1 MLNLLL
7 EVSEPMTGSGANNR
21 DVKKINRIRTIRS
34 IFSCDRISQPEL
46 AAKVNNSW
54 PTVLQNVKEL
64 MAMGLVQEV
73 GTFES
78 TGGRK
83 ARAFAPVR
91 NARLAVGLE
100 ITQNHVGAVLVDLS
114 GNLLHYERKKRLYER
129 SDIYAEM
136 LAGIV
141 QGLIEKEGCPVE
153 KILGVGISLPGILD
167 KEGQTLVYSH
177 ALGLRNV
184 PTEEFSRYIPFSCRF
199 INDANAAGLAEVR
212 DLESPR
218 SLVYLSLSNSV
229 GGAILTGG
237 ALYGGD
243 HLRAGEFGHNTLVPD
258 GRPCYCGKKG
268 CLDAYC
274 SAKVLSQLTDG
285 NLALFFDGLRSGN
298 AALQTAW
305 NEYLS
310 YLAFVQL
317 DSKGDRS
324 FTFYRNPGADVMLTS
339 AEVNRNLIDDAAIF
353 HFGSVSLTA
362 DPSRTAT
369 LEAARYARQQGKLVS
384 FDPNYRPL
392 LWEHPADAVV
402 QMQEGVKLADLLKVS
417 EEEMQLITNESDLA
431 RGSQAL
437 LEMGPSLVL
446 VSLGAK
452 GAYYRNA
459 VGAGHL
465 PTYDVPTVDTT
476 GAGDAFMGAIHYQL
490 RRKAAEDL
498 RTLPAFELEEIV
510 RFGNAAGS
518 LTTTKGGAIPAM
530 PSMVEIQNCIAS
542 IPLM

>member
-1 MLNLLL
+1 MFDVVALGESLIDFTPNGTNAQGIELFARN
-7 EVSEPMTGSGANNR
+7 PGGAPAN
-21 DVKKINRIRTIRS
+21 V
-34 IFSCDRISQPEL
+34 L
-46 AAKVNNSW
+46 A
-54 PTVLQNVKEL
+54 
-64 MAMGLVQEV
+64 M
-73 GTFES
+73 
-78 TGGRK
+78 
-83 ARAFAPVR
+83 
-91 NARLAVGLE
+91 NARLGGKTAFIGKVGKDGFGDFL
-100 ITQNHVGAVLVDLS
+100 
-114 GNLLHYERKKRLYER
+114 R
-129 SDIYAEM
+129 
-136 LAGIV
+136 
-141 QGLIEKEGCPVE
+141 
-153 KILGVGISLPGILD
+153 
-167 KEGQTLVYSH
+167 QTLVESGIDVS
-177 ALGLRNV
+177 GLV
-184 PTEEFSRYIPFSCRF
+184 IDEKIPT
-199 INDANAAGLAEVR
+199 
-212 DLESPR
+212 
-218 SLVYLSLSNSV
+218 
-229 GGAILTGG
+229 T
-237 ALYGGD
+237 
-243 HLRAGEFGHNTLVPD
+243 
-258 GRPCYCGKKG
+258 
-268 CLDAYC
+268 
-274 SAKVLSQLTDG
+274 
-285 NLALFFDGLRSGN
+285 
-298 AALQTAW
+298 
-305 NEYLS
+305 
-310 YLAFVQL
+310 LAFVQL

-324 FTFYRNPGADVMLTS
+324 FTFYRNP
-339 AEVNRNLIDDAAIF
+339 DAAIF

-490 RRKAAEDL
+490 RGKDAEDL

>member
-1 MLNLLL
+1 MFARN
-7 EVSEPMTGSGANNR
+7 PGGAPAN
-21 DVKKINRIRTIRS
+21 V
-34 IFSCDRISQPEL
+34 L
-46 AAKVNNSW
+46 A
-54 PTVLQNVKEL
+54 
-64 MAMGLVQEV
+64 M
-73 GTFES
+73 
-78 TGGRK
+78 
-83 ARAFAPVR
+83 
-91 NARLAVGLE
+91 NARLGGKTAFIGKVGKDGFGDFL
-100 ITQNHVGAVLVDLS
+100 
-114 GNLLHYERKKRLYER
+114 R
-129 SDIYAEM
+129 
-136 LAGIV
+136 
-141 QGLIEKEGCPVE
+141 
-153 KILGVGISLPGILD
+153 
-167 KEGQTLVYSH
+167 QTLVESSIDVS
-177 ALGLRNV
+177 GLV
-184 PTEEFSRYIPFSCRF
+184 IDEKIPT
-199 INDANAAGLAEVR
+199 
-212 DLESPR
+212 
-218 SLVYLSLSNSV
+218 
-229 GGAILTGG
+229 T
-237 ALYGGD
+237 
-243 HLRAGEFGHNTLVPD
+243 
-258 GRPCYCGKKG
+258 
-268 CLDAYC
+268 
-274 SAKVLSQLTDG
+274 
-285 NLALFFDGLRSGN
+285 
-298 AALQTAW
+298 
-305 NEYLS
+305 
-310 YLAFVQL
+310 LAFVQL

-353 HFGSVSLTA
+353 HFGSVSLT
-362 DPSRTAT
+362 S
-369 LEAARYARQQGKLVS
+369 
-384 FDPNYRPL
+384 
-392 LWEHPADAVV
+392 DAVV

>member
-1 MLNLLL
+1 MFDVVALGESLIDFTPNGTNAQGIELFARN
-7 EVSEPMTGSGANNR
+7 PGGAPAN
-21 DVKKINRIRTIRS
+21 V
-34 IFSCDRISQPEL
+34 L
-46 AAKVNNSW
+46 A
-54 PTVLQNVKEL
+54 
-64 MAMGLVQEV
+64 M
-73 GTFES
+73 
-78 TGGRK
+78 
-83 ARAFAPVR
+83 
-91 NARLAVGLE
+91 NARLGGKTAFIGKVGKDGFGDFL
-100 ITQNHVGAVLVDLS
+100 
-114 GNLLHYERKKRLYER
+114 R
-129 SDIYAEM
+129 
-136 LAGIV
+136 
-141 QGLIEKEGCPVE
+141 
-153 KILGVGISLPGILD
+153 
-167 KEGQTLVYSH
+167 QTLVESSIDVS
-177 ALGLRNV
+177 GLV
-184 PTEEFSRYIPFSCRF
+184 IDEKIPT
-199 INDANAAGLAEVR
+199 
-212 DLESPR
+212 
-218 SLVYLSLSNSV
+218 
-229 GGAILTGG
+229 T
-237 ALYGGD
+237 
-243 HLRAGEFGHNTLVPD
+243 
-258 GRPCYCGKKG
+258 
-268 CLDAYC
+268 
-274 SAKVLSQLTDG
+274 
-285 NLALFFDGLRSGN
+285 
-298 AALQTAW
+298 
-305 NEYLS
+305 
-310 YLAFVQL
+310 LAFVQL

-369 LEAARYARQQGKLVS
+369 LEA
-384 FDPNYRPL
+384 
-392 LWEHPADAVV
+392 ADAVV

-459 VGAGHL
+459 VGAGYL

-542 IPLM
+542 IPLL

>member
-1 MLNLLL
+1 MP
-7 EVSEPMTGSGANNR
+7 S
-21 DVKKINRIRTIRS
+21 
-34 IFSCDRISQPEL
+34 
-46 AAKVNNSW
+46 
-54 PTVLQNVKEL
+54 
-64 MAMGLVQEV
+64 
-73 GTFES
+73 
-78 TGGRK
+78 
-83 ARAFAPVR
+83 
-91 NARLAVGLE
+91 
-100 ITQNHVGAVLVDLS
+100 
-114 GNLLHYERKKRLYER
+114 
-129 SDIYAEM
+129 
-136 LAGIV
+136 
-141 QGLIEKEGCPVE
+141 
-153 KILGVGISLPGILD
+153 
-167 KEGQTLVYSH
+167 YS
-177 ALGLRNV
+177 
-184 PTEEFSRYIPFSCRF
+184 
-199 INDANAAGLAEVR
+199 
-212 DLESPR
+212 
-218 SLVYLSLSNSV
+218 
-229 GGAILTGG
+229 
-237 ALYGGD
+237 
-243 HLRAGEFGHNTLVPD
+243 
-258 GRPCYCGKKG
+258 
-268 CLDAYC
+268 
-274 SAKVLSQLTDG
+274 
-285 NLALFFDGLRSGN
+285 
-298 AALQTAW
+298 
-305 NEYLS
+305 
-310 YLAFVQL
+310 L

-498 RTLPAFELEEIV
+498 RALPAFELEEIV

>member
-1 MLNLLL
+1 MFDVVALGESLIDFTPNGTNAQGIELFARN
-7 EVSEPMTGSGANNR
+7 PGGAPAN
-21 DVKKINRIRTIRS
+21 V
-34 IFSCDRISQPEL
+34 L
-46 AAKVNNSW
+46 A
-54 PTVLQNVKEL
+54 
-64 MAMGLVQEV
+64 M
-73 GTFES
+73 
-78 TGGRK
+78 
-83 ARAFAPVR
+83 
-91 NARLAVGLE
+91 NARLGGKTAFIGKVGKDGFGDFL
-100 ITQNHVGAVLVDLS
+100 
-114 GNLLHYERKKRLYER
+114 R
-129 SDIYAEM
+129 
-136 LAGIV
+136 
-141 QGLIEKEGCPVE
+141 
-153 KILGVGISLPGILD
+153 
-167 KEGQTLVYSH
+167 QTLVESGIDVS
-177 ALGLRNV
+177 GLV
-184 PTEEFSRYIPFSCRF
+184 IDEKIPT
-199 INDANAAGLAEVR
+199 
-212 DLESPR
+212 
-218 SLVYLSLSNSV
+218 
-229 GGAILTGG
+229 T
-237 ALYGGD
+237 
-243 HLRAGEFGHNTLVPD
+243 
-258 GRPCYCGKKG
+258 
-268 CLDAYC
+268 
-274 SAKVLSQLTDG
+274 
-285 NLALFFDGLRSGN
+285 
-298 AALQTAW
+298 
-305 NEYLS
+305 
-310 YLAFVQL
+310 LAFVQL

-369 LEAARYARQQGKLVS
+369 LEAARYARQQG
-384 FDPNYRPL
+384 
-392 LWEHPADAVV
+392 
-402 QMQEGVKLADLLKVS
+402 KLADLLKVS

-490 RRKAAEDL
+490 RGKDAEDL

-542 IPLM
+542 IPLL